1 LKKHLV
7 FKRTFERKFNLFQV
21 SAIHSSVRALHQ
33 SELLRD
39 TCIQQVAHRFDG
51 VRRERDFEPD
61 RVDADDEV
69 LEVRLQVRRQVQ
81 NALLATQQRKG
92 PRAVRASAQRSAA
105 QSGQADV
112 QQKSRSIPGTI
123 ILLFL

>member
-1 LKKHLV
+1 M
-7 FKRTFERKFNLFQV
+7 FNPFQV

-39 TCIQQVAHRFDG
+39 TCVQQAAHRLDG

-69 LEVRLQVRRQVQ
+69 LEVRLQVRRQVK
-81 NALLATQQRKG
+81 NALLPTQQRKG
-92 PRAVRASAQRSAA
+92 PRAVRTSTQRSAP

-112 QQKSRSIPGTI
+112 QQKSRSIPGKI
-123 ILLFL
+123 LFL